1 MVCMT
6 INQAVYW
13 LPSANNL
20 THSQVSGTLI
30 YHVLPIFVLS
40 QMFGLLIIA
49 YDTWPGIQ
57 HMRNCSWL
65 VRQHIQGVWQ

>member
-6 INQAVYW
+6 INQAVYR

-30 YHVLPIFVLS
+30 YHVLPIFVPS

-49 YDTWPGIQ
+49 YDT
-57 HMRNCSWL
+57 
-65 VRQHIQGVWQ
+65 